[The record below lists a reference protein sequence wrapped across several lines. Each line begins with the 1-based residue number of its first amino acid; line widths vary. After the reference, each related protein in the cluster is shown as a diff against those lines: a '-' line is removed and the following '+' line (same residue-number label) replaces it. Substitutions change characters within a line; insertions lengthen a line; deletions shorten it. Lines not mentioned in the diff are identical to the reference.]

1 MGVSVEY
8 IPKKGIIM
16 WKMVS
21 CSECRKDNIFSIRL
35 DPKYLDYLKKV
46 LEEEKVLDQE
56 ALDKI
61 LKAFAS
67 VAPPKRIIKKD

>member
-1 MGVSVEY
+1 
-8 IPKKGIIM
+8 
-16 WKMVS
+16 MVS